1 MRQAAP
7 HGTLRKQGDGS
18 LSLVEE
24 IQARAVD
31 RNEPVGNL
39 LLRVKLAAAKLKLTD
54 TLDWVDREL
63 EGYGEL
69 PFYDMPRYRVAA
81 GRLMQRTPSHGATP
95 AHGDPKMVAA
105 ASTVYF
111 REPVGALESLL
122 QSESDR
128 IAIGVDM
135 PFAEMAAATGFK
147 GSLEVHFS
155 KNVIVGITG
164 SVRKL
169 VLDWAIKLE
178 GEGILGEG
186 VSFTMEEK
194 AKAAHA
200 APSIQINNY
209 GHLHQGDTH
218 GHQNRT
224 TVNGSDAS
232 TNSLSIDVFEQ
243 VQSAITNNVEQAAD
257 REVLLSLL
265 KQMGKQKGSGGYRDL
280 YNKFLIAAAN
290 HMTVLAPFLPALGAH
305 LPG

>member
-1 MRQAAP
+1 M
-7 HGTLRKQGDGS
+7 
-18 LSLVEE
+18 SLVEE
-24 IQARAVD
+24 IQARALDGTV
-31 RNEPVGNL
+31 PVANL
-39 LLRVKLAAAKLKLTD
+39 LRMVKLAAAKLKLSD
-54 TLDWVDREL
+54 TLEWVENEL
-63 EGYGEL
+63 NGYSFGL
-69 PFYDMPRYRVAA
+69 PDLPTYRVAS
-81 GRLMQRTPSHGATP
+81 GTLMHHSKFHGTNL
-95 AHGDPKMVAA
+95 AHGDPTTIAA
-105 ASTVYF
+105 LSIT
-111 REPVGALESLL
+111 EIK
-122 QSESDR
+122 DK
-128 IAIGVDM
+128 I
-135 PFAEMAAATGFK
+135 
-147 GSLEVHFS
+147 GSLEALLSSSGDHFSTSIKREAAVALRGAGQTGTYEVYFS
-155 KNVIVGITG
+155 KNVIIGILEG
-164 SVRKL
+164 VRNS

-194 AKAAHA
+194 AKAEQA

-224 TVNGSDAS
+224 TVNGTDAS

-265 KQMGKQKGSGGYRDL
+265 KQMGEQKGSSGYRDL